1 MHNSAEPPTPP
12 AQPRAAGGP
21 TVVVMGVSG
30 AGKSSLG
37 RPLAEKMGAIFDDA
51 DDFHL
56 PANRARLA
64 SGVPLTDAERQPWYG
79 VLHARLREV
88 QAAGR
93 AHVLACSAL
102 HAGLRAWLRGDA
114 PPLPLIFILLE
125 CPREELARRLLVR
138 PGHFMPATLLDS
150 QLQTLE
156 ITPDLVRIAN
166 DRPPAEVLADILAA
180 VRAPTFNP
188 S

>member
-1 MHNSAEPPTPP
+1 
-12 AQPRAAGGP
+12 
-21 TVVVMGVSG
+21 MGVSG

-37 RPLAEKMGAIFDDA
+37 RRLAENLGAVFDDA

-64 SGVPLTDAERQPWYG
+64 SGVPLTDAERRPWYAL
-79 VLHARLREV
+79 LHARLREV
-88 QAAGR
+88 RDAGR
-93 AHVLACSAL
+93 PHVLACSAL
-102 HAGLRAWLRGDA
+102 HAGLRAWLRGDS
-114 PPLPLIFILLE
+114 PSLPLIFILLE
-125 CPREELARRLLVR
+125 CPREELARRLLER

-166 DRPPAEVLADILAA
+166 DRPPAVVVADILAA
-180 VRAPTFNP
+180 LRTHSFFP